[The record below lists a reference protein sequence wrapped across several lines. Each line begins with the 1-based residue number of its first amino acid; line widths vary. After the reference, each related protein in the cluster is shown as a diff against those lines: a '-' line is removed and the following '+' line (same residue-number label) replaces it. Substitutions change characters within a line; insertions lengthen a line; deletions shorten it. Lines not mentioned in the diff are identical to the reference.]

1 MSSVLQRK
9 RSVSDR
15 EFYKNAID
23 IRVELTRLACSESA
37 VPKRYRVILGAPM
50 VETAKS
56 LVDNIAKAEEFYPNT
71 AHGVLYRRHYLTLAI
86 ADCHRIVQ
94 DVQTL
99 KDIGLPVNL
108 NRLTDL
114 ADMIDREI
122 ALLKGTRK
130 SVRLTGSVPIEERI
144 AQARANL
151 AELEDAAATMR

>member
-1 MSSVLQRK
+1 MSNVLQRK
-9 RSVSDR
+9 RSVSER
-15 EFYKNAID
+15 EFYKNAIA
-23 IRVELTRLACSESA
+23 IRVELTKIACSENA
-37 VPKRYRVILGAPM
+37 VPKRYRVLLGAPM

-56 LVDNIAKAEEFYPNT
+56 LVDNVTRADEFYPNT

-86 ADCHRIVQ
+86 ADCRRIVQ
-94 DVQTL
+94 DVQTM

-114 ADMIDREI
+114 ADMVDREI

-130 SVRLTGSVPIEERI
+130 STRLTGDAPIEERI

-151 AELEDAAATMR
+151 AELEEVRAAMR